1 MWGGGRGCSHW
12 VVVEGN
18 EKGAG
23 LDAVLQSN
31 GQSCHPLERERER
44 GRGRRRGREGE
55 GEGER
60 ERGRE
65 GERERKRERG
75 REDAGYE

>member
-18 EKGAG
+18 EKGVG

-44 GRGRRRGREGE
+44 EGEGERERKRGRGREGE
-55 GEGER
+55 GERRRRKEG
-60 ERGRE
+60 RGSQVSI
-65 GERERKRERG
+65 
-75 REDAGYE
+75 YPTT